1 MPPTPVKRP
10 GVNKFLSLI
19 FASRTQAHVFHLQTS
34 SFAAHKALEDYYTGI
49 IDLADL
55 YAETYKGATGRKI
68 VFTSSPIT
76 NDPKKAL
83 AYFMRIR
90 SSIERMNIPKGG
102 PLKNILDGIVELIDT
117 TIYKLKFL
125 K

>member
-1 MPPTPVKRP
+1 MS
-10 GVNKFLSLI
+10 VNSFISLL
-19 FASRTQAHVFHLQTS
+19 FASRTQAHVFHLQTN

-49 IDLADL
+49 VGLADL

-68 VFTSSPIT
+68 VFKGSNLT
-76 NDPKKAL
+76 NDPRKTL
-83 AYFMRIR
+83 SYFLRVR
-90 SSIERMNIPKGG
+90 SSIDKMKLPKSG
-102 PLKNILDGIVELIDT
+102 PLKNILDSIIELIDT